1 MNIGK
6 FNLKELIAK
15 PKQRDIFIAAAV
27 TAAWFA
33 LILLIWLGTRGLEDR
48 WEFGVFLGRFHILA
62 LHLPVS
68 FLLGALAVEI
78 FPFFPVLRP
87 YAQGG
92 LVMLWFGLFGSIA
105 ATILGFLLMVGDHIG
120 GSFMT
125 VHLWTGLGVVVLT
138 AVALV
143 MKLLEVRPSLLIGT
157 LAANLA
163 LTSYSS
169 HEGGNMVHGEEYLG
183 RYAPAPIAPLLG
195 YSPKEAPQMAAKL
208 DDRLIYQDVL
218 QPIFDVKCVECHT
231 AGKVEG
237 KLRMDSFEEL
247 AKGGAVGEEFVPGKA
262 EDSELHIRVVLDPD
276 DDDYMPPKGKAEPMT
291 PGEIAILGWW
301 INQGA
306 SPTLTVGAAKPDEAI
321 RKHLEA
327 HFLAL
332 SAKKPTK
339 KDAAEGGAKKESA
352 QTLPSSPAQALAASA
367 GGAVPP
373 AAR

>member
-6 FNLKELIAK
+6 LNLKELLAK
-15 PKQRDIFIAAAV
+15 PRERDIVIAAAV
-27 TAAWFA
+27 TGAWFL
-33 LILLIWLGTRGLEDR
+33 LIVLIWLGTRSLENR

-68 FLLGALAVEI
+68 FLLGALAVEV
-78 FPFFPVLRP
+78 FAFFPALRR
-87 YAQGG
+87 YAQGSA
-92 LVMLWFGLFGSIA
+92 VMLWFGLFGSIA
-105 ATILGFLLMVGDHIG
+105 ATVLGFLLMVGDHIS

-125 VHLWTGLGVVVLT
+125 LHLWTGLGVVVLT

-157 LAANLA
+157 LVANLA

-195 YSPKEAPQMAAKL
+195 YSPKATPKMADKL
-208 DDRLIYQDVL
+208 DDRLVYQDIL
-218 QPIFDVKCVECHT
+218 QPIFDEKCVECHT

-237 KLRMDSFEEL
+237 KLRMDSFEQL
-247 AKGGAVGEEFVPGKA
+247 AKGGSAGEEFVPGKA

-291 PGEIAILGWW
+291 PGEIAIMGWW

-306 SPTLTVGAAKPDEAI
+306 SPTLTVGAGKPDPAL
-321 RKHLEA
+321 RKHLEEY
-327 HFLAL
+327 FLGL
-332 SAKKPTK
+332 SQEKPKKK
-339 KDAAEGGAKKESA
+339 EKSEGGAKKDSA
-352 QTLPSSPAQALAASA
+352 QVLPGSPAHILAAGS
-367 GGAVPP
+367 PSP
-373 AAR
+373 NAR